1 MNSPLKAPRQASA
14 KRGFGQKLFERS
26 EFFCPPLGAYLT
38 WEPEGLSVGFRHACV
53 APREEHAPASA

>member
-1 MNSPLKAPRQASA
+1 MTSPLKRQGRQVPS
-14 KRGFGQKLFERS
+14 GGVGQKLFERS